1 MFVVLISKMSTQAM
15 QLLTIDYGVNMTNLK
30 KIGFLIF
37 TLCNFQIA
45 TAADQANVDY
55 SSSYHNNTSSGS
67 NSTAV
72 MWGGAS
78 GGMVTMSGT
87 WATGGSLESS
97 MMHQMNGTS
106 AGYVE
111 SARNGLLYA
120 HGTSIS
126 IQSIGAQNIVSSTI
140 FGDGNNV
147 EIKADQSATNSGNI
161 STTGSISTQPPA
173 NAASNN

>member
-1 MFVVLISKMSTQAM
+1 
-15 QLLTIDYGVNMTNLK
+15 MTNLK
-30 KIGFLIF
+30 KISLLIF
-37 TLCNFQIA
+37 SLCNFQIA
-45 TAADQANVDY
+45 IAADQANVDY

-78 GGMVTMSGT
+78 GGMVTMSGS
-87 WATGGSLESS
+87 WAVGGSLESS

-147 EIKADQSATNSGNI
+147 EIKANQSAANSGNI